1 MDGNIRKTE
10 ASKRRIRRQL
20 AAKTARDEAFGD
32 KIRLVEEMAD
42 EKIPKQHKSAEA
54 TSLRSEQDPIL
65 LTAIRHTVHGD
76 PRRREVVGGSDDQK
90 ELDAEVDK
98 LFADSSGASSA
109 FAELF
114 PEGVPGPQVFFD
126 RISDLQLRLGWGETS
141 HRVTGL
147 LLSLAAEKLPPL
159 EGEALFRA
167 LPRVR
172 GPLFFQLLDSLS
184 ILLSRREIRAEFA
197 AEWFPSLLR
206 RIGNDLAS
214 GGFWNAL
221 AAYCTKYPKNALQ
234 LLKRLYGA
242 PDEQEISVASYVL
255 GSLRCVD
262 MEDDTAADFRDFE
275 ALLSASSATVARA
288 IFHRSWLRSAWCG
301 KMDKADLELLTTRM
315 MTGSNE
321 EREQVF
327 WLVCRSLLSPTIRE
341 DSLKFGWDWLR
352 SHVSGDIAPA
362 AKYNVVD
369 FAAQLP
375 SHKFRQAVEL
385 VLAVQPITPD
395 HKGIWKEIEHFLVK
409 LLGGDLA
416 LFRQFIAELAARN
429 GESWLKVLREPSQF
443 EWLLSEMQSKDVGSA
458 IGELILAEQPK
469 CRELGLFF
477 FDRLNL
483 TTLPTA
489 VFAKVDE
496 RRVALAFYELQRS
509 VIHGPAIGRFLIFL
523 IPLIERTS
531 PALQDEFY
539 NELVLQL
546 KNYPGACK
554 ERFALETEKFPILQK
569 AISEVEAYFAEL
581 ENAHKSPIN
590 QISISGFDRS
600 ARLHS
605 RRMTDQVSK
614 GAEELSIFTK
624 LLKKVVL
631 LYGREWRTFHAG
643 VLGESSGLKQ
653 ISTSME
659 FPRME
664 FIDPEGMQLRRFHAS
679 VRLQELTLH
688 ASRATE

>member
-1 MDGNIRKTE
+1 
-10 ASKRRIRRQL
+10 
-20 AAKTARDEAFGD
+20 
-32 KIRLVEEMAD
+32 
-42 EKIPKQHKSAEA
+42 
-54 TSLRSEQDPIL
+54 L
-65 LTAIRHTVHGD
+65 LTAIRHTVHGE
-76 PRRREVVGGSDDQK
+76 PRGREVVKGSDDQK

-98 LFADSSGASSA
+98 LFVDPDRASSA

-126 RISDLQLRLGWGETS
+126 RISDLQLRLGWGETA

-147 LLSLAAEKLPPL
+147 LLSLAAEKLPPPQ
-159 EGEALFRA
+159 GEALFRA
-167 LPRVR
+167 LPQVR
-172 GPLFFQLLDSLS
+172 SPLFFQFLDSLS
-184 ILLSRREIRAEFA
+184 VLLSRRELRAEFA

-206 RIGNDLAS
+206 RVGNDLAS
-214 GGFWNAL
+214 GGFWNAV

-234 LLKRLYGA
+234 LLKRLSGTSG
-242 PDEQEISVASYVL
+242 EQEISVASYVL

-262 MEDDTAADFRDFE
+262 MEDATAADFRDFE

-301 KMDKADLELLTTRM
+301 KMRKADLELLTTRM
-315 MTGSNE
+315 TTGSAE

-327 WLVCRSLLSPTIRE
+327 WLVCRSLLSPTISE
-341 DSLKFGWDWLR
+341 DSLKFGWDWLQ
-352 SHVSGDIAPA
+352 SHVSGDIAPV

-375 SHKFRQAVEL
+375 SDKFRQATEL
-385 VLAVQPITPD
+385 VLAVQPITPEY
-395 HKGIWKEIEHFLVK
+395 KGIWKEIEHFLVN
-409 LLGGDLA
+409 LLGGNLA
-416 LFRQFIAELAARN
+416 LFRQFIAELATRN
-429 GESWLKVLREPSQF
+429 GESWLKILHEPGQF
-443 EWLLSEMQSKDVGSA
+443 EWLLSEMQSKDVSSA

-477 FDRLNL
+477 FDKLNL

-489 VFAKVDE
+489 VFDKVDE

-509 VIHGPAIGRFLIFL
+509 VIHGSAIARFLIFL
-523 IPLIERTS
+523 IPLVERTS

-554 ERFALETEKFPILQK
+554 EQFALEAKKLPILQK
-569 AISEVEAYFAEL
+569 AIDEVDTYFAEL
-581 ENAHKSPIN
+581 KNAYKSPIN
-590 QISISGFDRS
+590 QISISGFNRS

-605 RRMTDQVSK
+605 RRMTNQVSK

-624 LLKKVVL
+624 LVKKVVL
-631 LYGREWRTFHAG
+631 LYGREWRTFHGG

-664 FIDPEGMQLRRFHAS
+664 FIDPEGMQLRRIHAS
-679 VRLQELTLH
+679 VRITELTLH
-688 ASRATE
+688 TSRATE